1 MSESLDIKAEEL
13 GRRAHDLLDLDYS
26 GIVYHEYRGVLGPRW
41 SLGVRENF
49 DESNGFRD
57 SELTRYIYINNHDEP
72 QNETSGASNICTH
85 RPYLSLSVE
94 SLKGEYAQPR
104 GLLENWYELP
114 EIIAQSDTASEAEI
128 HLIELAKDL
137 LVEFHNDRPLNL
149 QKLDELDFTFQALL
163 NAGSRSIN
171 RQKRY
176 RLADEQSTIRL
187 VDYQIRG
194 SLEQVPMSY
203 ANSSRLRVE
212 QHETTNALHA
222 VLQEYLPGRFE
233 TFEEIADTL
242 EREAAVPGAEVVR
255 DGDGDIIYVG
265 SNVRNREVIE
275 ESERAMGLRKLTT
288 GFLSLF
294 DDSITEI
301 EKRLLAF

>member
-1 MSESLDIKAEEL
+1 MSESLNKQAEEL
-13 GRRAHDLLDLDYS
+13 GRRAHDLIDLDYS

-41 SLGVRENF
+41 SLGVRENY
-49 DESNGFRD
+49 DESNGSRD
-57 SELTRYIYINNHDEP
+57 SELTRYIYINDHDEP
-72 QNETSGASNICTH
+72 QNEASKSSNICTH

-94 SLKGEYAQPR
+94 SLKGEHAEPR

-114 EIIAQSDTASEAEI
+114 EIIAQSNIASETEI
-128 HLIELAKDL
+128 QLMELAKDL
-137 LVEFHNDRPLNL
+137 LVECHNDNPLDRE
-149 QKLDELDFTFQALL
+149 KLDELDFAFQALL
-163 NAGSRSIN
+163 SAGSRSIN
-171 RQKRY
+171 RRKRY
-176 RLADEQSTIRL
+176 KLADGQSIRL

-212 QHETTNALHA
+212 QHEPTNAFHT

-242 EREAAVPGAEVVR
+242 EREASVPGAEVVR

-275 ESERAMGLRKLTT
+275 ESERAMGLRSLTP

-301 EKRLLAF
+301 EKRLLAS